1 MKRLHFFLCLTFL
14 FLLVPAGIA
23 SADSATNTTTT
34 NITVNATTTTPEK
47 EGGSIF
53 FDTIPSDATIWL
65 DNVNI
70 GTSPFT
76 YSSDK
81 SATFI
86 VLVRKKM
93 FEDYTGTVT
102 VSDGKRVVFYA
113 RLTPVSHALAEEN
126 TYVAPV
132 TTATTIRKSTM
143 NIPTPWPTTT
153 PQSPLDPALV
163 IGAAALGTGFWVI
176 RRR

>member
-1 MKRLHFFLCLTFL
+1 MKRLPFFLCLV
-14 FLLVPAGIA
+14 FLLLLAPAGIA
-23 SADSATNTTTT
+23 STDTATNTTTT
-34 NITVNATTTTPEK
+34 NITMNATATTPEK

-53 FDTIPSDATIWL
+53 FDTYPSDATIWV

-86 VLVRKKM
+86 VQVRKKM
-93 FEDYTGTVT
+93 YEDYTGTIT

-113 RLTPVSHALAEEN
+113 RLTPVPHTLTEEN

-143 NIPTPWPTTT
+143 IIPTPWPTTT
-153 PQSPLDPALV
+153 PESPVDPAVV
-163 IGAAALGTGFWVI
+163 IGAAALGTGFVVF

>member
-1 MKRLHFFLCLTFL
+1 MKRLLFFLCLAFL
-14 FLLVPAGIA
+14 FLPVLAGIA
-23 SADSATNTTTT
+23 SADAVTNATTT
-34 NITVNATTTTPEK
+34 NVTMNATTTTPEK
-47 EGGSIF
+47 EGGSIYF
-53 FDTIPSDATIWL
+53 ETIPPEATIWL

-76 YSSDK
+76 YSTDK

-86 VLVRKKM
+86 VQVRKKM

-102 VSDGKRVVFYA
+102 VSAGKRVVFSA
-113 RLTPVSHALAEEN
+113 RLTEVSHALTEEN

-143 NIPTPWPTTT
+143 NIPTPWPTT
-153 PQSPLDPALV
+153 SPESPVDPAVVL
-163 IGAAALGTGFWVI
+163 GAGALGTAFFMI

>member
-1 MKRLHFFLCLTFL
+1 MKRLPFFLCLVFL
-14 FLLVPAGIA
+14 LLLVPTGITA
-23 SADSATNTTTT
+23 ADSATNTTIT
-34 NITVNATTTTPEK
+34 NVTMNATMTTPEK
-47 EGGSIF
+47 EGGSIYF
-53 FDTIPSDATIWL
+53 ETIPPEATIWL

-76 YSSDK
+76 YYSDK
-81 SATFI
+81 SETFI
-86 VLVRKKM
+86 VLVQKKEY
-93 FEDYTGTVT
+93 EDYTGTVT

-113 RLTPVSHALAEEN
+113 RLTPVSHAVTEEN

-143 NIPTPWPTTT
+143 NIPTPWPTT
-153 PQSPLDPALV
+153 SPESPVDPAVV
-163 IGAAALGTGFWVI
+163 IGAGALGTGFFVI

>member
-1 MKRLHFFLCLTFL
+1 MKRLHFFLCLVFL
-14 FLLVPAGIA
+14 LLLVPAGIA
-23 SADSATNTTTT
+23 STDTATNTTTT
-34 NITVNATTTTPEK
+34 NITMNATATTPEK

-53 FDTIPSDATIWL
+53 FDTVPAEATIWL

-81 SATFI
+81 SATYI
-86 VLVRKKM
+86 VQVRKKM
-93 FEDYTGTVT
+93 YEDYTGTVT

-113 RLTPVSHALAEEN
+113 RLTPVSHAITEEN
-126 TYVAPV
+126 TYIAPV
-132 TTATTIRKSTM
+132 TTAPTIRKSTM
-143 NIPTPWPTTT
+143 NIPTPWPTT
-153 PQSPLDPALV
+153 SPEAPVDPALV
-163 IGAAALGTGFWVI
+163 IGATALGAGFFVI